1 MVEKIFTEQPTP
13 IPVLKDEIKLFFNT
27 IPNKPGVYRFLD
39 KSGYPLY
46 IGKAK
51 SLKNR
56 LMSYFRV
63 SARTKKIQNAIIKK
77 LPVVLNQEAEL
88 EKLAFQRLSKN
99 IIKAGEN
106 KHNGIRFFSK
116 S

>member
-1 MVEKIFTEQPTP
+1 MEEKIFTEEPVP
-13 IPVLKDEIKLFFNT
+13 IPVLEDEIKLFFNV

-56 LMSYFRV
+56 LGSYFRV
-63 SARTKKIQNAIIKK
+63 SARTKKIKK
-77 LPVVLNQEAEL
+77 LFKYINSPIVDSKEGNLQADVNILFFL
-88 EKLAFQRLSKN
+88 LS
-99 IIKAGEN
+99 I
-106 KHNGIRFFSK
+106 
-116 S
+116 